1 MARFAAN
8 EDTSHRSGIA
18 DPQGR
23 RATFDFGGRRVR
35 EIRQMA
41 FARVDDEKTGF
52 ARCSQDIAAGFH
64 RARQLRDIVAE
75 RFPESAGLQEIAL
88 HVDDHQRGFRPDEFN
103 WHRFGCEQIFGR
115 GHRVAFV
122 NRR

>member
-1 MARFAAN
+1 MRPIGPGSPIRRDGAP
-8 EDTSHRSGIA
+8 RSILA
-18 DPQGR
+18 
-23 RATFDFGGRRVR
+23 GGAS

-75 RFPESAGLQEIAL
+75 RFAEAAGLQEIAL
-88 HVDDHQRGFRPDEFN
+88 HVDDHQRGFRPDEFD

-115 GHRVAFV
+115 GHS
-122 NRR
+122 RRLR